1 MPLDPQAKAVLD
13 QLTAPGV
20 PPMHTLPPAVA
31 RANFEAAPRAPGPSV
46 AQVEDRRIPGGAGGV
61 PVRIYTPTGQEPF
74 PLLLWFHGGGWV
86 LGSVNTHDATCRRL
100 AGQAGCCVVSVDYR
114 LAPEA
119 KFPAAVEDC
128 YTATL
133 WAAKNAALLHADPR
147 KIAVGGESAG
157 GNLAASVALL
167 ARDQGGPSLVQQVLV
182 YPVIQRNFGTP
193 SYRDNGQGYWLTRET
208 MEWFWGLYLRDEAD
222 ATDPRAAP
230 ILARSLAGLPPAL
243 VITAEFDPLRDEG
256 EAYARRLADAGVPT
270 ARTRYTGMIHGFFGR
285 PTEIDKAKEA
295 VAQVASA
302 LKAAFAR

>member
-1 MPLDPQAKAVLD
+1 
-13 QLTAPGV
+13 
-20 PPMHTLPPAVA
+20 
-31 RANFEAAPRAPGPSV
+31 
-46 AQVEDRRIPGGAGGV
+46 
-61 PVRIYTPTGQEPF
+61 VRIYTPNGQGPF

-86 LGSVNTHDATCRRL
+86 LGSVKTHDATCRRL

-128 YTATL
+128 YAATR

-167 ARDQGGPSLVQQVLV
+167 ARDQGDPSLVQQVLV
-182 YPVIQRNFGTP
+182 YPVIERNFGTP

-256 EAYARRLADAGVPT
+256 EAYAQRLADAGVPT
-270 ARTRYTGMIHGFFGR
+270 ARTRYNGLIHGFFGR